1 MHKLFATPCGASE
14 FQPALAAPQM
24 ATVSHLPRS
33 DWRIGAPMFF
43 CAMLQALALA
53 LVHFRRQARKAAVAP
68 LPTPLRP
75 ALSTRIGV
83 SNGPWKIRESW
94 TEMATGDSTVVFS

>member
-43 CAMLQALALA
+43 CAMLQALAL
-53 LVHFRRQARKAAVAP
+53 VHFRRQARKATVAP
-68 LPTPLRP
+68 SQPLSAP
-75 ALSTRIGV
+75 H
-83 SNGPWKIRESW
+83 
-94 TEMATGDSTVVFS
+94 